1 MSLKKSTP
9 FKIEMT
15 ENQTEYFMFFNHGK
29 NANFKVLTLF
39 EKLGEVLI
47 SVMPFPTNDDQRNL
61 ITNIKKIDTFFKP

>member
-1 MSLKKSTP
+1 MLQYSVVPPTKSGEKYISTSPVMSIKKSTP

-39 EKLGEVLI
+39 EKLG
-47 SVMPFPTNDDQRNL
+47 
-61 ITNIKKIDTFFKP
+61 